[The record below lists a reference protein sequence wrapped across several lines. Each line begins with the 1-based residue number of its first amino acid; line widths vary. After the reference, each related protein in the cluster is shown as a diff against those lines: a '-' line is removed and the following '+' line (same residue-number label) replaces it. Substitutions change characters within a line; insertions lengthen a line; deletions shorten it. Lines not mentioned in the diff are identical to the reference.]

1 MKKIHLKLELGQR
14 LWFTSDLHLGHRNVI
29 KFCNRP
35 FENEKEMNEKL
46 IENWNSVVDEKD
58 IIFVLG
64 DTFWF
69 NDSHVIKKCFQRL
82 KGIIYVIPG
91 NHDNFESYHRLSDE
105 PRVILCDDITEV
117 FLEFADKELYPK
129 KIYELWLSHY
139 PLMTWPH
146 RENGSIN
153 LFGHI
158 HSHPNRTEGVDQ
170 DLPLHKNQCDVG
182 TDYWEYKP
190 VEFKTLLE
198 KMI

>member
-1 MKKIHLKLELGQR
+1 MEKLHIKLESCQK
-14 LWFTSDLHLGHRNVI
+14 LWFTSDLHFGHRNVI
-29 KFCNRP
+29 RFCNRP
-35 FENEKEMNEKL
+35 FVDEKEMGSKL
-46 IENWNSVVDEKD
+46 IENWNSVVREND
-58 IIFVLG
+58 IVFVLG
-64 DTFWF
+64 DVFWF
-69 NDSHVIKKCFQRL
+69 NDSYSIKRVLNQL
-82 KGIIYVIPG
+82 KGIIYIIPG
-91 NHDNFESYHRLSDE
+91 NHDNFESYHRVIDN
-105 PRVILCDDITEV
+105 PRFILCDDIIQV
-117 FLEFADKELYPK
+117 FLEGVEGK

-146 RENGSIN
+146 RDNGAIN

-198 KMI
+198 KMRLI